1 MEKLQYDDK
10 EIKYDLPSIFK
21 DKDVTPVTV
30 EIGDHDETVV
40 LKIGDSSPLVLS
52 MDQARDLALALRK
65 TVNKIQKA
73 TREKQWIK

>member
-1 MEKLQYDDK
+1 METMKYEDK

-21 DKDVTPVTV
+21 DKDVTPITV

-40 LKIGDSSPLVLS
+40 LKVGENPSLVLS
-52 MDQARDLALALRK
+52 MEQARDLALALRK
-65 TVNKIQKA
+65 VANKVQKA